1 MFTMQKVSQITRL
14 IKCRGC
20 DAEML
25 KKVSLHLKRQKG
37 DCYGEE
43 AQAYKRMPDGSTV
56 VTTVMRRQKDK
67 EEISEQTQLKDKIRE
82 LA

>member
-1 MFTMQKVSQITRL
+1 MQKVSQIT
-14 IKCRGC
+14 KCRGC

-67 EEISEQTQLKDKIRE
+67 EAISELTQLNEKINE

>member
-43 AQAYKRMPDGSTV
+43 AQA
-56 VTTVMRRQKDK
+56 
-67 EEISEQTQLKDKIRE
+67 
-82 LA
+82 